1 MWTRAVICAILKFM
15 LLTWASRCCEIM
27 RFLGVD
33 PGLKGAIAVCDTRA
47 RPWAITVRDMP
58 THELTVNGSKRKRLD
73 GHALARAVLE
83 LHKDAVDTIVIIED
97 VHSMPKQ
104 GVASSFT
111 FGKVAGAIE
120 QCFIDHSIPIRLVQ
134 PSAWKRILAVTADKD
149 SSRQRASQ
157 LFPTYSHLW
166 PKRSHDGRA
175 EAVLLAYYGAK
186 AHEAIFT

>member
-1 MWTRAVICAILKFM
+1 
-15 LLTWASRCCEIM
+15 M

-33 PGLKGAIAVCDTRA
+33 PGLNGAIALCDTRA
-47 RPWAITVRDMP
+47 RPWALIVHDMP

-73 GHALARAVLE
+73 GHALARAVAEIADEDGLAN
-83 LHKDAVDTIVIIED
+83 LIVIIED

-186 AHEAIFT
+186 SYEAVEARADIFS